1 MGSEGEQPREVVRE
15 HVTKEAQILKA
26 MSYEDPG
33 KEAQVEKA
41 VAVGTGPSR
50 AHLRARG
57 KASLEP
63 SGEGLWLEESS
74 EQIVVG
80 TQLPSEAVGD
90 FKL

>member
-1 MGSEGEQPREVVRE
+1 MVRE

-63 SGEGLWLEESS
+63 SDEGLWLEESS

-80 TQLPSEAVGD
+80 TQLPWEAVGD